1 MGQCSYNIYMKRS
14 NSLIG
19 TRIGLLTII
28 KKGSGKII
36 GKKNPT
42 LRSTHICKCD
52 CGKEVEILS
61 ANLRRKNP
69 SSASCGCKYLEST
82 KYNFKDLTGKI
93 FGQLKVIKRLP
104 EYTKTRG
111 ALWECEC
118 ECGNKVKLSSNALT
132 SGNNVTC
139 GNKINHEGTSLDT
152 KNLRFGELP
161 ATHLSSIKQN
171 AIKRNLSF
179 DLTGEYLWKLFL
191 DQNRKCAVSNID
203 LVFTPHR
210 NSHKFR
216 SLTTASLDR
225 IDSSKGYVVGNVRWV
240 HKDINKMMSNYGDTK
255 FIDYCTRCVNLFH
268 SKIERPSWDE
278 YFLTIA
284 FTIARRS
291 EDPNIQH
298 GAVLVNSQN
307 QIIGT
312 GYNGPI
318 KGSINELIPM
328 SIRDEK
334 RKWMIHAEENCI
346 LNATQNSSER
356 GEGCKLYVT
365 GLPCN
370 NCLQRMINFGI
381 KKIIMADRTGSI
393 TENTESKD
401 MRNKILAMSQ
411 IDISTIPIDNIHL
424 QKYCLGVL

>member
-1 MGQCSYNIYMKRS
+1 MFNLPDTKTLYNRLKASAKKRKIPFD
-14 NSLIG
+14 LK
-19 TRIGLLTII
+19 LTDLHTLGYYLNCPVLGIPLDY
-28 KKGSGKII
+28 SGKQL
-36 GKKNPT
+36 NDNSPT
-42 LRSTHICKCD
+42 
-52 CGKEVEILS
+52 V
-61 ANLRRKNP
+61 
-69 SSASCGCKYLEST
+69 
-82 KYNFKDLTGKI
+82 
-93 FGQLKVIKRLP
+93 
-104 EYTKTRG
+104 
-111 ALWECEC
+111 
-118 ECGNKVKLSSNALT
+118 
-132 SGNNVTC
+132 
-139 GNKINHEGTSLDT
+139 
-152 KNLRFGELP
+152 
-161 ATHLSSIKQN
+161 
-171 AIKRNLSF
+171 
-179 DLTGEYLWKLFL
+179 
-191 DQNRKCAVSNID
+191 
-203 LVFTPHR
+203 
-210 NSHKFR
+210 
-216 SLTTASLDR
+216 DR
-225 IDSSKGYVVGNVRWV
+225 IDSSKGHDVGNVRWV
-240 HKDINKMMSNYGDTK
+240 HKDINKMMSNYGDVK

-328 SIRDEK
+328 NIRDEK

-346 LNATQNSSER
+346 LNATQSSSER

-370 NCLQRMINFGI
+370 NCLQRIINFGI

-401 MRNKILAMSQ
+401 MRNKILAMSK
-411 IDISTIPIDNIHL
+411 IDISIIPIDNIHL